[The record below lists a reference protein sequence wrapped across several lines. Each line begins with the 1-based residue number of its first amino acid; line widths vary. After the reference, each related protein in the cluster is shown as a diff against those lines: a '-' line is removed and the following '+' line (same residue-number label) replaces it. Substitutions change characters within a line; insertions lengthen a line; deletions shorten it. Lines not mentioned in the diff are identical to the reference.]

1 MAVTGLSLAEHMV
14 VVNIMT
20 VLSKSLEKPR
30 QDANG
35 AGEAWSAILVQILLV
50 LSSLCPIPLPS
61 FLHYSFSL
69 SRPKLKKSQLFLT
82 SLHPRNQSKN
92 NNNKKRKAATT
103 NNDK

>member
-30 QDANG
+30 EDANG

-50 LSSLCPIPLPS
+50 LSSLCPVPPTILPS
-61 FLHYSFSL
+61 LL
-69 SRPKLKKSQLFLT
+69 LLTLKAKTKEKSVVPYIT
-82 SLHPRNQSKN
+82 SS
-92 NNNKKRKAATT
+92 
-103 NNDK
+103 